1 MYVGYEFMH
10 HVDATEIACI
20 KIIIIILKLKCNLD
34 LSLLK
39 CS

>member
-10 HVDATEIACI
+10 HVDATEIVI